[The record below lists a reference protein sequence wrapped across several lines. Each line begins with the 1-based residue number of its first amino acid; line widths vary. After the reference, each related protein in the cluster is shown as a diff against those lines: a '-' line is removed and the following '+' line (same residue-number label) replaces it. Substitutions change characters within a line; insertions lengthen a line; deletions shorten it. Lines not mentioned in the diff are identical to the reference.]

1 MSASSP
7 LMRVGGHLSVPL
19 PSLFQVAAN
28 LFACYQRADVAGK
41 ICHQFLFDNR
51 IGRLSMF
58 RIIFL
63 GVGCAIVAMGALIV
77 AAQTLEWWNYGN
89 WNPVT
94 LRYVFV
100 YFFDSPARFAAV
112 RGWNL
117 PLSGTLVGA
126 GALVATV
133 GILKR

>member
-1 MSASSP
+1 M
-7 LMRVGGHLSVPL
+7 
-19 PSLFQVAAN
+19 
-28 LFACYQRADVAGK
+28 
-41 ICHQFLFDNR
+41 
-51 IGRLSMF
+51 SMF

-77 AAQTLEWWNYGN
+77 AAQTLEWWSYGN

-94 LRYVFV
+94 LRYVFIH
-100 YFFDSPARFAAV
+100 FFDSPTRFAAV